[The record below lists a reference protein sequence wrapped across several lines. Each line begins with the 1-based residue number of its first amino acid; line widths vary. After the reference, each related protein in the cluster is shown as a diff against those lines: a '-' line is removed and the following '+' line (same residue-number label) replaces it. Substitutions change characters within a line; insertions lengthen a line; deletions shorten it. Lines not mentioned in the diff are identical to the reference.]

1 MKKPLSI
8 ILVTLL
14 MMIFNGHDVS
24 ASLTKSNL
32 LQREW
37 GLLAVEAPEVWS
49 MGITGKG
56 VIVAVIDTGID
67 TDSTDLN
74 GNILHGY
81 NAING
86 KTSIDDIEDNNGHGT
101 RVSTLIAGNG
111 QGLGLLG
118 VAPEAKI
125 LPVKVID
132 NFSDGKVES
141 IQRGIIWAV
150 DNGAKIINMSIG
162 SSKFNNSINEAVK
175 YAQKKGCIV
184 VAAAG
189 NHITEN
195 HSNILYPGF
204 LPGVVTVGAIT
215 KDYEVAP
222 FSNKGNSMDLLG
234 PGTEILTYDIHEEKL
249 TEDYGTS
256 MSTPFVSGI
265 AALIW
270 SAYPDWTAQ
279 QVISTLQSS
288 AKPLD
293 SAGRSSEYG
302 FGLPSALKAIKIGE
316 SKTMFAPATVGY
328 SGTILIESSSNT
340 FLTISPLTWYRNN
353 NINLEKL
360 NAPAPFE
367 SSIVPASDTIK
378 VSWDSTEKPHKILKL
393 TVPLLVNSN
402 LTNYLFRW
410 DGSRWVRVGGG
421 KTGDVISVG
430 IYEQGIY
437 RVGQMT
443 LLGFLDLS
451 GEDRIETA
459 INVANAAF
467 PTGANVII
475 LVRSDN
481 YLNSLAAVP
490 LAYKLNAPVLFTNAN
505 SLDIRV
511 KEEIMHL
518 APKSIYILGGTEEIT
533 SKVEL
538 ELTKITDVYR
548 LAGNNQYDIA
558 AQIAKILGT
567 TGKAIIASG
576 ENFPD
581 ALSFAAIAA
590 QEGIPILLTN
600 NSGYLPVETLNALN
614 FLRVTDTIII
624 GGNKVVSDG
633 IFDQLPSPIRLGGLN
648 RYSTNDAVNNVFP
661 LDGELLVRVSA
672 EDFPDALIGS
682 VLASVNSSNVYF
694 KSKIPIYLDNRH

>member
-14 MMIFNGHDVS
+14 IIIFNRHAVS
-24 ASLTKSNL
+24 AFQNQSSL

-37 GLLAVEAPEVWS
+37 GLFAVEAPEVWS
-49 MGITGKG
+49 MGITGEG

-67 TDSTDLN
+67 TDLSDLN
-74 GNILHGY
+74 GNILPGY
-81 NAING
+81 NVITKSA
-86 KTSIDDIEDNNGHGT
+86 SIDDIEDNNGHGT

-132 NFSDGKVES
+132 NFSDGKAEN

-162 SSKFNNSINEAVK
+162 SSKFNSSINEAVK
-175 YAQKKGCIV
+175 YAQMKGCIV

-195 HSNILYPGF
+195 RSNILFPGS

-215 KDYEVAP
+215 KEYEIAT
-222 FSNKGNSMDLLG
+222 FSNKGNSMDVLG
-234 PGTEILTYDIHEEKL
+234 PGTEILTYDILKEKL

-256 MSTPFVSGI
+256 MSTPFVSGV

-270 SAYPDWTAQ
+270 SAYPDWSSQ
-279 QVISTLQSS
+279 QVISALQSS

-293 SAGRSSEYG
+293 CAGRSPEYG
-302 FGLPSALKAIKIGE
+302 FGLPSALKAIKIGD
-316 SKTMFAPATVGY
+316 SKTFLAPANVDY
-328 SGTILIESSSNT
+328 SGAILKESLSDTI
-340 FLTISPLTWYRNN
+340 LTISPLTWHSNN
-353 NINLEKL
+353 VINLEKID
-360 NAPAPFE
+360 APAPLE
-367 SSIVPASDTIK
+367 SNIIPASDTIK

-393 TVPLLVNSN
+393 TVPIFGNLN

-410 DGSRWVRVGGG
+410 DGSSWIRVGGG
-421 KTGDVISVG
+421 KQGGVLSVG

-443 LLGFLDLS
+443 LPVHLDLS
-451 GEDRIETA
+451 GEDPIETA
-459 INVANAAF
+459 INVAGIAF
-467 PTGANVII
+467 PTGASSII
-475 LVRSDN
+475 LVSSDN

-490 LAYKLNAPVLFTNAN
+490 LAYKINAPILFINADF
-505 SLDIRV
+505 LDIRV
-511 KEEIMHL
+511 KEEMKLL
-518 APKSIYILGGTEEIT
+518 APKSIYLIGGTEDIT
-533 SKVEL
+533 TKVEL
-538 ELTKITDVYR
+538 ELAEITNVHR
-548 LAGNNQYDIA
+548 IAGSNQYDTA
-558 AQIAKILGT
+558 AQIAKTLGT

-581 ALSFAAIAA
+581 ALSVAAIAA

-600 NSGYLPVETLNALN
+600 NSGSLPIETLDALN
-614 FLRVTDTIII
+614 SLRVTDTVVI
-624 GGNKVVSDG
+624 GGNKVVSDD
-633 IFDQLPSPIRLGGLN
+633 IFEQLPGPIRLGGLN
-648 RYSTNDAVNNVFP
+648 RYSTNHVVNDTFP
-661 LDGELLVRVSA
+661 LDREFLVCVSV
-672 EDFPDALIGS
+672 EDFHDALIGN

-694 KSKIPIYLDNRH
+694 RSKTPLYLDNL